1 MKNAVLKNMFF
12 VIILAAI
19 FSAPI
24 AAQEVTNDKT
34 PTVWEDIRRTEIVTL
49 GSLPFVTILTT
60 LGFSIGTFIANDFDS
75 AYAPNPFAGNSAG
88 FTEQQQLQI
97 FLTSLGISLGVG
109 VADLTIRLIK
119 RSVDKKRAE
128 QNRQRVIEINPVALD
143 KTATKIPLPMKYTV
157 VQTSGIAMK

>member
-1 MKNAVLKNMFF
+1 MKNLILKNIFLI
-12 VIILAAI
+12 VIFAAI
-19 FSAPI
+19 FSSPLS
-24 AAQEVTNDKT
+24 AQEVTNDKT

-88 FTEQQQLQI
+88 FTQDQQLQI

-109 VADLTIRLIK
+109 VADLTVRLIK
-119 RSVDKKRAE
+119 RSVDKKRSE

-143 KTATKIPLPMKYTV
+143 KTATRIPPPKNFV
-157 VQTSGIAMK
+157 PVQTSGIAMK